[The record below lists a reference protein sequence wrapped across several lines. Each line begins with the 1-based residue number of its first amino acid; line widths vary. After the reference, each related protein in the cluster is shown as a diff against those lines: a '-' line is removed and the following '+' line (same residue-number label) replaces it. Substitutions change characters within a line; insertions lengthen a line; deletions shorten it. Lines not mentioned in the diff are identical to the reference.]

1 MTTIVKKC
9 IVFAAHRQHHH
20 NLSSQGEVLATFGKA
35 RLNNETTPCPHK
47 KGATDF
53 FAITFTNMHRFL
65 YDFWYTTLQMNTN
78 HTGKFTTL
86 RATYIPYLV
95 T

>member
-1 MTTIVKKC
+1 MC
-9 IVFAAHRQHHH
+9 
-20 NLSSQGEVLATFGKA
+20 
-35 RLNNETTPCPHK
+35 
-47 KGATDF
+47 TDF
-53 FAITFTNMHRFL
+53 

-86 RATYIPYLV
+86 RAMYIPCLV